1 MKRYINYILAAFIL
15 AAAMSATSCEKDNPT
30 PYTPVDPGNTGEI
43 PGQKQIYLDVEFSP
57 VVLDGERGASTT
69 IQYTVKTN
77 YESTKPFVLILYQNP
92 FFKLEGNTLTALR
105 TNISQKER
113 TDTVLVSH
121 PDLNLWCKIPIS
133 QKSLPRPEGLLEFKC
148 ERLED
153 ALVELFDTDYDGGI
167 SPEEALTVEEIDIR
181 GKGVTDL
188 TGIGAFKKA
197 WKLDARDND
206 IVDATDVKGMRQL
219 YWLDLKGN
227 HNLRTFDI
235 TGCTIYFEHLDFEVT
250 ENLKYYLLKNQV
262 QKEPLTIPHTSR
274 EVAKYFHRVT
284 DTRLTY
290 DWSRHN
296 ELTLIRKHTKGD
308 GIPVVMYSFS
318 MLDEDVND
326 GSLFRMLS
334 DLMEVVFFDEDRC
347 PGNYSIREYIDFY
360 IYSHLRPHRNEY
372 PVWLAQGEEQ
382 KRYSEGWSDMMEECW
397 NGIYEK
403 FPNKKPVTL
412 AMNVSSFNRP
422 GPNISVCSNNTYF
435 SLVHA
440 AASDNDE
447 DFADYGARGL
457 KQDNIFYVDIYKNAE
472 AFKHLLSE
480 K

>member
-15 AAAMSATSCEKDNPT
+15 AAAMSATSCEKDNPIS
-30 PYTPVDPGNTGEI
+30 PVTPVEK
-43 PGQKQIYLDVEFSP
+43 PGQEDIYVNVEFQP
-57 VVLDGERGASTT
+57 VVLEGERGSVATASYT
-69 IQYTVKTN
+69 IKTN
-77 YESTKPFVLILYQNP
+77 LDSSEPFVLSLKENP
-92 FFKLEGNTLTALR
+92 YFKLEGKTVTALR
-105 TNISQKER
+105 KNVSEKNR
-113 TDTVLVSH
+113 TDTLLLTH
-121 PDLNLWCKIPIS
+121 PKLPQFAYKMPLA
-133 QKSLPRPEGLLEFKC
+133 QKSLPRPENLVDFKC
-148 ERLED
+148 EALKA
-153 ALVELFDTDYDGGI
+153 ALVERFDSDYDGEI
-167 SPEEALTVEEIDIR
+167 STDEALAVEEIDICD
-181 GKGVTDL
+181 KGVTDL

-284 DTRLTY
+284 DTRQTT

-296 ELTLIRKHTKGD
+296 ELTLIREHTKGE

-326 GSLFRMLS
+326 GSLFRMLT
-334 DLMEVVFFDEDRC
+334 DLMELAFFDEENC
-347 PGNYSIREYIDFY
+347 PENYSIREYVDFY

-372 PVWLAQGEEQ
+372 PVWYL
-382 KRYSEGWSDMMEECW
+382 EGQERKYALQQWGKIFDECW
-397 NGIYEK
+397 GGIYDK
-403 FPNKKPVTL
+403 FPEKKVVTL
-412 AMNVSSFNRP
+412 AAEVTSYGYP
-422 GPNISVCSNNTYF
+422 GPFIASSGNNNYGKMINSTASN
-435 SLVHA
+435 
-440 AASDNDE
+440 NDE
-447 DFADYGARGL
+447 DFADWGVKSLSECDY
-457 KQDNIFYVDIYKNAE
+457 FYSDAYTAE
-472 AFKHLLSE
+472 AFKHLFSG